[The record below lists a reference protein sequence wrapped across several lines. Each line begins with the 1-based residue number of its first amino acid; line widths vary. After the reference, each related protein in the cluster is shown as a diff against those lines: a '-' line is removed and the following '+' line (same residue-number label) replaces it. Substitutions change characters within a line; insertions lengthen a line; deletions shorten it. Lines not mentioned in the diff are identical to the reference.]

1 MSRHAQET
9 GFTSSGSINMGSQKI
24 TNLADGTSSGDA
36 VNKGQLD
43 VMVPIGGVI
52 MFAGSTGYDTSVW
65 QLCDGSAI
73 SRTTFATLFA
83 RLGTAHGAGDGSTT
97 FNVPDLRGQFVVGV
111 GQGSGLT
118 NRALGANGGEESVT
132 LSATQMPS
140 HTHSGTTDS
149 GGVAHTHSVS
159 GTSGSGG
166 GHSHSGTT
174 ASGGASHTHGVSG
187 TTGGQSANHSHY
199 LSLNSSEVNQGGY
212 RINWLSDAD
221 DGGSGL
227 MMGRSTD
234 GVAYGNHSHTTSGYT
249 GGANNGSGAYQ
260 DHTHSLS
267 TTSDPTTASHT
278 HTFTTSTATD
288 HTHTFSATSGAAS
301 ATSHTH
307 TFTTGSAGGDSAHNN
322 MPPFYALTYLI
333 RKA

>member
-9 GFTSSGSINMGSQKI
+9 GFTSSGAINMGSQQI
-24 TNLADGTSSGDA
+24 TNLANGTSSGDA

-43 VMVPIGGVI
+43 IMVPIGGVI

-83 RLGTAHGAGDGSTT
+83 RLGTTHGSGDGSST

-118 NRALGANGGEESVT
+118 NRTLGAKGGEESVT
-132 LSATQMPS
+132 LSAGQMPS
-140 HTHSGTTDS
+140 HTHTGTTDN

-159 GTSGSGG
+159 GNTGTVSSD
-166 GHSHSGTT
+166 HTHNYSGT
-174 ASGGASHTHGVSG
+174 VSG
-187 TTGGQSANHSHY
+187 TN
-199 LSLNSSEVNQGGY
+199 VGGY

-234 GVAYGNHSHTTSGYT
+234 GVAYGNHDHTFSGTTSGIS
-249 GGANNGSGAYQ
+249 AN
-260 DHTHSLS
+260 HSHGIS
-267 TTSDPTTASHT
+267 I
-278 HTFTTSTATD
+278 
-288 HTHTFSATSGAAS
+288 TSGAAS
-301 ATSHTH
+301 ATNHTH
-307 TFTTGSAGGDSAHNN
+307 TFTTGSAGSGSSHNN